1 MKKTGILTFHYS
13 NNYGGVLQT
22 AALYNTVKNLG
33 YDVEVIDYVPSN
45 FMPVTGINYL
55 NLLKSEV
62 KKILKGK
69 TNFHGIAE
77 IPKRISIINKYGGS
91 IDQKFSDFR
100 AKTMN
105 LSRQVDENSLPSM
118 LNDYETV
125 VVGSDQVWNP
135 SQRTRPE
142 YFLDYGETF
151 KGKKISYAADS
162 TDKEVD
168 ENLSERLKKSLDEFY
183 YISVRNEHSFEFVKS
198 VTGKETDIVADP
210 TLLFDFQ
217 TNEIKENGDYILA
230 YIIGKEIS
238 GTHQKAIGLI
248 KKANGNLPVYS
259 IKIPDMQ
266 TEPSDFADK
275 TMYDVGPQEWIDL
288 IKNAKFVYTD
298 SFHGVLFSLK
308 YRKPF
313 LAYYTEKMRATRFV
327 DLGKRYGI
335 DKYIV
340 SSIEEIGE
348 KGSVDTPPDY
358 TGIDIHLEE
367 QRKYSLKR
375 LEEALIGLHAVQ

>member
-33 YDVEVIDYVPSN
+33 YDVEVIHYIPSN
-45 FMPVTGINYL
+45 YTPVTKIKYL
-55 NLLKSEV
+55 NLVKNEV

-69 TNFHGIAE
+69 TDFHRLAG
-77 IPKRISIINKYGGS
+77 IPKKISIIKKHGGN
-91 IDQKFSDFR
+91 IDQKFSEFR
-100 AKTMN
+100 TEAMRM
-105 LSRQVDENSLPSM
+105 SRQVDESSLPS
-118 LNDYETV
+118 LLSDYETV
-125 VVGSDQVWNP
+125 IVGSDQVWNP
-135 SQRTRPE
+135 SQRTKPE
-142 YFLDYGETF
+142 YFLDYGEAF
-151 KGKKISYAADS
+151 KGQKISYAADS
-162 TDKEVD
+162 TVKEID
-168 ENLSERLKKSLDEFY
+168 EKLSDSLKKSLDEFN

-210 TLLFDFQ
+210 TLLADFQ
-217 TNEIKENGDYILA
+217 TNENGENGDYIFA

-238 GTHQKAIGLI
+238 GTHSKAIDRI
-248 KKANGNLPVYS
+248 KKTTGDLPVYS

-288 IKNAKFVYTD
+288 IKNAKFIYTD

-308 YRKPF
+308 YQKPF

-327 DLGKRYGI
+327 DLGKRYQV
-335 DKYIV
+335 DRYIV
-340 SSIEEIGE
+340 NSVEEIGE

-358 TGIDIHLEE
+358 AGINLLLEE
-367 QRKYSLKR
+367 HRKYSLKR
-375 LEEALIGLHAVQ
+375 LEDALNGLCSVQ